1 MSGVS
6 LAAAVVVAAIF
17 LNKYLFRM
25 VRNKKQEENF
35 F

>member
-6 LAAAVVVAAIF
+6 LVAAVVGAAIF

-25 VRNKKQEENF
+25 VRNKKTRGKF
-35 F
+35 L